1 MTNVALIP
9 DANDPASTPH
19 ASLHSAVCLK
29 STQGFVLRVPSLL
42 VCHTLLS
49 PPRPVSEWR
58 DEQGGGGALRGIPNL
73 GTPLVMGC

>member
-58 DEQGGGGALRGIPNL
+58 DEQGGGGHSEASP
-73 GTPLVMGC
+73 TWEPH